1 MTWLRGSRPREL
13 GHEAYRIHRAAP
25 SWGTTSLRALA
36 LGQGLPDAG
45 LRVGA
50 GEAPY
55 QDEGGNDGSER
66 GSGESRRTGVGFT
79 RRSRRMN
86 QAGKPTRGQRVA
98 LYARVSSDKQ
108 EEEGTIDCQL
118 SLPPPACPKTPA
130 HTTPRAGFPAWFMR
144 RLLLVKPTP
153 VLLDSPLPRSD
164 PSSTPAPCST
174 KNPRDHVI

>member
-108 EEEGTIDCQL
+108 EEEGTIDSQL
-118 SLPPPACPKTPA
+118 SALREHIAAAGETLEEAMCFVDDGFSGTTLQRPALERLRDQA
-130 HTTPRAGFPAWFMR
+130 AAGAIDR
-144 RLLLVKPTP
+144 
-153 VLLDSPLPRSD
+153 
-164 PSSTPAPCST
+164 
-174 KNPRDHVI
+174 